1 MIDMAS
7 KQIIPAVMR
16 YARNL
21 AETANEIKGAG
32 ADESIPVE
40 ILKQLTS
47 LLSEARKA
55 LLVLKDV
62 TRTAAAMEE
71 GEGVQAHYYYKEVC
85 TAMTAL
91 RIPVDE
97 LEMIVDKEEWPM
109 PSYGDLL
116 FEV

>member
-1 MIDMAS
+1 MIDIAS
-7 KQIIPAVMR
+7 KHIIPAVMR
-16 YARNL
+16 YAKNL
-21 AETANEIKGAG
+21 AETANEIREAG
-32 ADESIPVE
+32 ADDSVPVE
-40 ILKQLTS
+40 ILKRLTA

-62 TRTAAAMEE
+62 TRTASSLEA
-71 GEGVQAHYYYKEVC
+71 GERQAHYYHDEVC
-85 TAMTAL
+85 TAMAAL
-91 RIPVDE
+91 RLPVDE